1 MARTHA
7 PKKTQAPTE
16 RVLAGLA
23 FLAAGAL
30 ALAVPLVWD
39 SGALAMFRSP
49 KSDLALAAW
58 ALLAAVFV
66 VSNLGGAAWRDPWW
80 LAWGGVLAGGV
91 VSAVTCP
98 EPARSLASLLPL
110 ALAALGWGAVRQFT
124 VERRR
129 ALTTLLV
136 WAGFIVAMLV
146 LLFLRPSW
154 QPESFALLAHEG
166 GRYEWIGTFG
176 NPGDAAVF
184 LALPALLATRRAIS
198 TRRLRLPYA
207 VAALVM
213 VGVILGTR
221 TITAVLAVAAGALV
235 LAWRRV
241 PATRR
246 WPLAGAALAVVVVLF
261 AATPL
266 SQRVRSAIDEVR
278 GGGLLWLGSG
288 RAAGYAGAAAM
299 VAARPATG
307 VGFGLF
313 EANSFRFQSPDA
325 LAERGRVLGLVTG
338 FGDAHNDPL
347 QYAAETGA
355 IGLLLAG
362 AGLVLASRRRP
373 RHDGAVVTGWP
384 LAAAALV
391 LALTQFPLH
400 LAAVASQWVLLAALA
415 LPPLPPPPDAHG
427 WSARGRLLAAGVLAG
442 TALTLTWQHHRATT
456 LFQQGRVLSESLRSG
471 QVRPETRAQTARA
484 ALANLIPGVRV
495 LPYSWEAAVILG
507 NLAVDAG
514 DTRLAVASF
523 GRALALAERP
533 EVQYNVGIALIM
545 AGDRANGIAHLV
557 RAVQLNPAVFREVRD
572 PELSRALRRNLDA
585 SGYGAKHLWMYQGTP
600 AADP

>member
-1 MARTHA
+1 MHT
-7 PKKTQAPTE
+7 PKRTQAPTE
-16 RVLAGLA
+16 RVLVGLA
-23 FLAAGAL
+23 FFAAGAL

-39 SGALAMFRSP
+39 SGALAMFRGP

-98 EPARSLASLLPL
+98 EPARSLTSLLPL
-110 ALAALGWGAVRQFT
+110 TLAALGWGAVRQFT
-124 VERRR
+124 AERRR
-129 ALTTLLV
+129 ALVTLLV

-154 QPESFALLAHEG
+154 QPESFALLADTG

-184 LALPALLATRRAIS
+184 LALPVLLAADRAIS
-198 TRRLRLPYA
+198 TRRLRLSYA

-213 VGVILGTR
+213 ASVILGTR

-241 PATRR
+241 PAPRR
-246 WPLAGAALAVVVVLF
+246 WPLVGAALAVVVVLF

-266 SQRVRSAIDEVR
+266 SQRVRAAIDEVS

-288 RAAGYAGAAAM
+288 RAAGYAAAAAM

-347 QYAAETGA
+347 QYGAETGA
-355 IGLLLAG
+355 VGLLLAG
-362 AGLVLASRRRP
+362 TGLVLAARRRP
-373 RHDGAVVTGWP
+373 HGDGAVVAGWP

-415 LPPLPPPPDAHG
+415 LPPLPPPPNAHG
-427 WSARGRLLAAGVLAG
+427 WAARGRLLAAGVLAG
-442 TALTLTWQHHRATT
+442 TALTLTWQHYRATT

-471 QVRPETRAQTARA
+471 QVRPGTRAQTAQA

-507 NLAVDAG
+507 NVAVDAG
-514 DTRLAVASF
+514 DTSLAVASF

-533 EVQYNVGIALIM
+533 EVQFNVGIALIM

-557 RAVQLNPAVFREVRD
+557 RAVRLNPAIFREVRD

-585 SGYGAKHLWMYQGTP
+585 SGYGAKHGWMYQGTP